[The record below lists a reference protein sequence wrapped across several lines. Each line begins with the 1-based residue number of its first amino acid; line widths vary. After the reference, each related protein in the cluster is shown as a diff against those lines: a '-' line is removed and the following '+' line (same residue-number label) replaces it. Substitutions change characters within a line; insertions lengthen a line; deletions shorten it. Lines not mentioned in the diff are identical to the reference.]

1 LAGLTRSP
9 SNESSDADQP
19 PAAANGTYSESLTRL
34 QRGYLMVI
42 SNLESCNKELQQEME
57 NIVSR
62 QRDDEARRDEN
73 AFGAQDY
80 ARLKQQH
87 SHLQQQHYEMH
98 EEMTNELNS
107 LRQSNAVLQ
116 CMAAVNGNHHQTIQ
130 GRDEKIRFLQNN
142 VLTFKD
148 AHRRVAADLE
158 AEKKRYANL
167 EAANRRLAEA
177 LEAERKKDETIRTLN
192 ETNTANMLK
201 LIQVE
206 EVHCRLQAALKEE
219 RRKNETIRNET
230 NKDETIK
237 DDDGMTEDT
246 DERINKKNATIRD
259 KNFQINQLKEANRK
273 LEEALKAEKRKS
285 RAPSKT
291 GPRAHAT
298 PTKRMSVNVG
308 GPAQKKPK
316 LESTSGDAH
325 DPHFVN

>member
-1 LAGLTRSP
+1 LTGLTLSP
-9 SNESSDADQP
+9 SNGFSDGDQP

-34 QRGYLMVI
+34 QTGYLMVI
-42 SNLESCNKELQQEME
+42 SNLESRNKELQQEME

-62 QRDDEARRDEN
+62 QKDDEAQQDEN
-73 AFGAQDY
+73 ALSAQDY
-80 ARLKQQH
+80 ARLKEQH

-177 LEAERKKDETIRTLN
+177 LEAEKKKDETIRTLN
-192 ETNTANMLK
+192 EKSTAKTLK

-206 EVHCRLQAALKEE
+206 EVHRRLQAALKEE
-219 RRKNETIRNET
+219 RRKNET
-230 NKDETIK
+230 NKE
-237 DDDGMTEDT
+237 DDGMTKDT

-259 KNFQINQLKEANRK
+259 KNSQINQLKEANRK
-273 LEEALKAEKRKS
+273 LEEALKAEKRKN
-285 RAPSKT
+285 RAPVKT
-291 GPRAHAT
+291 GPRAHAI
-298 PTKRMSVNVG
+298 PTKRTSVNVG
-308 GPAQKKPK
+308 GSAQKKPK
-316 LESTSGDAH
+316 LESTSEDAH
-325 DPHFVN
+325 NPHFVD

>member
-1 LAGLTRSP
+1 
-9 SNESSDADQP
+9 
-19 PAAANGTYSESLTRL
+19 
-34 QRGYLMVI
+34 MVI

-57 NIVSR
+57 NMVSR
-62 QRDDEARRDEN
+62 QRDDEAQRDEN

-192 ETNTANMLK
+192 ETNTANTLK

-206 EVHCRLQAALKEE
+206 EVHRRLQAALKEE
-219 RRKNETIRNET
+219 RRKNERIRDET

-237 DDDGMTEDT
+237 EDEGMTEDT

-259 KNFQINQLKEANRK
+259 KNSQINQLKEANRK
-273 LEEALKAEKRKS
+273 VEEALKAEKRKN
-285 RAPSKT
+285 RAPGKT
-291 GPRAHAT
+291 GPRAHAI
-298 PTKRMSVNVG
+298 PTKRTSVNVG

-316 LESTSGDAH
+316 LESN
-325 DPHFVN
+325 F

>member
-1 LAGLTRSP
+1 LTGLTLSP
-9 SNESSDADQP
+9 SNESSDGDQS

-34 QRGYLMVI
+34 QTGYLMVI

-62 QRDDEARRDEN
+62 QKDDEAQRDEN
-73 AFGAQDY
+73 ALGAQDY
-80 ARLKQQH
+80 ARLKEQH
-87 SHLQQQHYEMH
+87 LHLQQQHYEMH

-142 VLTFKD
+142 VLTSKD

-158 AEKKRYANL
+158 VEKKRYANL
-167 EAANRRLAEA
+167 DATNRRLAEA

-192 ETNTANMLK
+192 ETNTAKTLK

-206 EVHCRLQAALKEE
+206 EVHRRLQAALKEE
-219 RRKNETIRNET
+219 RRKSETIRNE

-237 DDDGMTEDT
+237 EDDGMAEDT

-259 KNFQINQLKEANRK
+259 KNSQIHQLKEANWK
-273 LEEALKAEKRKS
+273 LEEALKAEKRKN
-285 RAPSKT
+285 RAPGKT
-291 GPRAHAT
+291 GPRAHAI
-298 PTKRMSVNVG
+298 PTKRTSVNVG

-316 LESTSGDAH
+316 LEFSSEDAH
-325 DPHFVN
+325 NPHFVD

>member
-1 LAGLTRSP
+1 
-9 SNESSDADQP
+9 
-19 PAAANGTYSESLTRL
+19 
-34 QRGYLMVI
+34 
-42 SNLESCNKELQQEME
+42 
-57 NIVSR
+57 
-62 QRDDEARRDEN
+62 
-73 AFGAQDY
+73 
-80 ARLKQQH
+80 
-87 SHLQQQHYEMH
+87 
-98 EEMTNELNS
+98 
-107 LRQSNAVLQ
+107 
-116 CMAAVNGNHHQTIQ
+116 MAAVNRNHHQTIQ

-192 ETNTANMLK
+192 ETNTANTLK

-206 EVHCRLQAALKEE
+206 EVHRRLQAALKEE
-219 RRKNETIRNET
+219 RRKNATIRNET
-230 NKDETIK
+230 NKE
-237 DDDGMTEDT
+237 DDGMTEDT

-259 KNFQINQLKEANRK
+259 KNSQINQLKEVNRK

-291 GPRAHAT
+291 GPRAHAIS
-298 PTKRMSVNVG
+298 TKRMSVNVG